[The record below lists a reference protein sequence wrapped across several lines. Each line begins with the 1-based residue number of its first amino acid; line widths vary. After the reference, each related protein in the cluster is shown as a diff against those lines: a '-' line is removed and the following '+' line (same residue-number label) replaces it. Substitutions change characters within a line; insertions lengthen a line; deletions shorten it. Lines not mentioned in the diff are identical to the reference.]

1 MAARAW
7 WQPPGLR
14 DEDQRSVG
22 WLELFFDLVFVVV
35 ISRLALDLAQD
46 HSTRGTIEF
55 GLQFFGVFWAWNA
68 FTYYTERFET
78 AGLQDRLLTLLSI
91 LPVAAM
97 ALYAQDGLRSH
108 YAGFTMAYLVARAV
122 NMIEWGR
129 AARHVKVFR
138 PVAAWFIGG
147 FGVVTVMMAVGFV
160 VRGDARMALW
170 GAAVVVDVAT
180 PSFTLKLQAAL
191 PPISRSKFPE
201 RFGTFTM
208 IVLGESVNGVI
219 NGLSTLNGQ
228 HRLSNLSLVAG
239 ALGIT
244 IGFGLWWV
252 YFDFIARRPSR
263 RSLSSTLS
271 WVYLH
276 LAAVAAITVTGAG
289 ISVAILEGVGGALT
303 DSARF
308 LVAGGLGGALVA
320 IGCLETTLDRAEDE
334 PTHAIASPALKIG
347 GGLAAA
353 VVGCLPLGWDMVS
366 LLAFLLAVLVGQ
378 ATYGAVVWFRRHP
391 IPAPADDPAVSPG

>member
-1 MAARAW
+1 
-7 WQPPGLR
+7 
-14 DEDQRSVG
+14 
-22 WLELFFDLVFVVV
+22 
-35 ISRLALDLAQD
+35 
-46 HSTRGTIEF
+46 
-55 GLQFFGVFWAWNA
+55 
-68 FTYYTERFET
+68 
-78 AGLQDRLLTLLSI
+78 
-91 LPVAAM
+91 
-97 ALYAQDGLRSH
+97 
-108 YAGFTMAYLVARAV
+108 
-122 NMIEWGR
+122 
-129 AARHVKVFR
+129 
-138 PVAAWFIGG
+138 
-147 FGVVTVMMAVGFV
+147 
-160 VRGDARMALW
+160 
-170 GAAVVVDVAT
+170 
-180 PSFTLKLQAAL
+180 
-191 PPISRSKFPE
+191 
-201 RFGTFTM
+201 M

-263 RSLSSTLS
+263 RSLGSTLS

-334 PTHAIASPALKIG
+334 PTHPIASPALKIG

-391 IPAPADDPAVSPG
+391 IPAPADDPAVRPG